1 MDKTKPPKSS
11 FHALILNALKNRYD
25 LLDVCIAQDGTVTG
39 SVGDSIPRI
48 PFGNVSEYTWD
59 RCDERAA
66 VAKLPPRV
74 HIRPRCLKIFDFFPE
89 TFL

>member
-11 FHALILNALKNRYD
+11 FRALILNALKNRYD
-25 LLDVCIAQDGTVTG
+25 LLDVCIARDGTVTG

-59 RCDERAA
+59 RCDSMNVRLSRNCRL
-66 VAKLPPRV
+66 V
-74 HIRPRCLKIFDFFPE
+74 F
-89 TFL
+89 TFAHDV